1 MRSEWP
7 EKACLVHNSVMYHKR
22 ASTYNIQNSDTNCR
36 VCCIKEDMKQRQKLI
51 EQGQRSIEQEQGLIE
66 QEQRSIE
73 QGHGSIEQG
82 QRSIESMKVSL
93 IQQSKNCF
101 TQNQ

>member
-36 VCCIKEDMKQRQKLI
+36 VCCIKEDMKQGQKLI
-51 EQGQRSIEQEQGLIE
+51 EQEQRSIEQEQGLIE
-66 QEQRSIE
+66 QGQRSIE